1 MTGPNVNAS
10 DGGGTG
16 TMAIDWTDTE
26 PARTKDEPLWR
37 TVCLALASLA
47 RDDVPAT
54 HGQDGGA
61 QRVPGGDAFEAF
73 FWRFERQIFGYL
85 WRMTGDEQSAFDLT
99 QETFLRAWQHFAE
112 ISGFRDAGPWL
123 FRVATNLALTH
134 LRRRAARS
142 AVPLTEDEPGA
153 SDPGRHVAERDAV
166 RQVLAR
172 LTPKQRAALV
182 LHEVYGL
189 SCEEVGQALGLS
201 RDAVKMALLRGRE
214 SFRAHYLRGEE
225 A

>member
-1 MTGPNVNAS
+1 MVRDEMARQHAS
-10 DGGGTG
+10 G
-16 TMAIDWTDTE
+16 
-26 PARTKDEPLWR
+26 DEVRLWHA
-37 TVCLALASLA
+37 VYLALASLA
-47 RDDVPAT
+47 HDSSQAPAERAFDAPA
-54 HGQDGGA
+54 G
-61 QRVPGGDAFEAF
+61 VNGDAFEAF
-73 FWRFERQIFGYL
+73 FWRFERKIFGYL
-85 WRMTGDEQSAFDLT
+85 WRMTGDEQTAFDLA

-112 ISGFRDAGPWL
+112 ITTFRDAGPWL

-134 LRRRAARS
+134 LRRHAARP
-142 AVPLTEDEPGA
+142 AVPLTEDAPGA

-172 LTPKQRAALV
+172 LTPKQRSALV

-189 SCEEVGQALGLS
+189 SCDEVGHVLGMS

-214 SFRAHYLRGEE
+214 NFRAQYLRGEK

>member
-1 MTGPNVNAS
+1 
-10 DGGGTG
+10 
-16 TMAIDWTDTE
+16 MAIEWTD
-26 PARTKDEPLWR
+26 AHHAGADSGPLWR
-37 TVCLALASLA
+37 AVRLALAAETRDAAKPGDVAGDGTA
-47 RDDVPAT
+47 R
-54 HGQDGGA
+54 GQGEA
-61 QRVPGGDAFEAF
+61 AFEAL
-73 FWRFERQIFGYL
+73 FWRYERKIFGYL
-85 WRMTGDEQSAFDLT
+85 WRMTGDEQSAFDLA
-99 QETFLRAWQHFAE
+99 QETFLRAWQHFTA
-112 ISGFRDAGPWL
+112 ISGERDAGPWL

-134 LRRRAARS
+134 LRRHAARS

-166 RQVLAR
+166 RQTLAR

-189 SCEEVGQALGLS
+189 SCEEVGQVLGLS

-214 SFRAHYLRGEE
+214 SFRAHYLRGEQ